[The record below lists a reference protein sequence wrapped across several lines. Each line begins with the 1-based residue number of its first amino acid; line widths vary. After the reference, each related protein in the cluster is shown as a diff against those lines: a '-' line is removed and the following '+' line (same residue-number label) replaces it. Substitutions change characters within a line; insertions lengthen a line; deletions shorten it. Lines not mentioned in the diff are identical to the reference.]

1 MLNGWEGSLRSS
13 VFGIAAAT
21 LICVSPVVVAQD
33 WSPDPAVQSSLD
45 AGAAEIAETLRG
57 IEGKGA
63 DILSAE
69 DLATVN
75 DIAAQLEGMWS
86 RHLEYDIAAVTAAED
101 LAQRILTNHRTG
113 IATSEFHDRSAVHAA
128 VGFSFEDLSGWW
140 SYPDLDYENG
150 CQDEDGQYRAAL
162 GRVLR
167 VDGRLQFGDGELTFG
182 MYDGGC
188 LLSNERVEGGNIV
201 LDATCSAEG
210 EDYTGPL
217 TVEVMDAD
225 EILVTAP
232 IAKPTRLKA
241 CEGTLG
247 ASLPVPAA
255 VSTGT
260 ASGID
265 EITPYFAVYLVARQC
280 HAKGYA
286 FSDQDFANL
295 DEVMKT
301 ISDGSSATRREK
313 EAMWSTM
320 TGQLGSQRVTEAEC
334 IELRQQM
341 MYMFPSG
348 TLVGTGEAFP
358 F

>member
-1 MLNGWEGSLRSS
+1 LRSS

-21 LICVSPVVVAQD
+21 LMCLSSVGFAQD
-33 WSPDPAVQSSLD
+33 WSPNPAAQASLD

-57 IEGKGA
+57 IEAKGA

-75 DIAAQLEGMWS
+75 DLAAQLEGMWS
-86 RHLEYDIAAVTAAED
+86 RHLDYDIAAVTTAED
-101 LAQRILTNHRTG
+101 LAKRILVNHQTG
-113 IATSEFHDRSAVHAA
+113 LATSEFLDRSAVHAA
-128 VGFSFEDLSGWW
+128 LGFSFEDLSGWW
-140 SYPDLDYENG
+140 SYPDLDYANG

-162 GRVLR
+162 GRVSR
-167 VDGRLQFGDGELTFG
+167 VDGRLQFGEGELTFG

-188 LLSNERVEGGNIV
+188 LLSHERVEGGNIV

-210 EDYTGPL
+210 EDYTGAL
-217 TVEVMDAD
+217 TVEVLGAD
-225 EILVTAP
+225 EIRVTAP

-247 ASLPVPAA
+247 ASLPAPAR

-260 ASGID
+260 IGGVD

-280 HAKGYA
+280 HGTGYA
-286 FSDQDFANL
+286 FSDQDLANL
-295 DEVMKT
+295 DGVMKT
-301 ISDGSSATRREK
+301 ISDGSSATRSEK

-320 TGQLGSQRVTEAEC
+320 TAQLGSQRVPEAEC
-334 IELRQQM
+334 IGLRRQM

-348 TLVGTGEAFP
+348 TFVGTGEAFP